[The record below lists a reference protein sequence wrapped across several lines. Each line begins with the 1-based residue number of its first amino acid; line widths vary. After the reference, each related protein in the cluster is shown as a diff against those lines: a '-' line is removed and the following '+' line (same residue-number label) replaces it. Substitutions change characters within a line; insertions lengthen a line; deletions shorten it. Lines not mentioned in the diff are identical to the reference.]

1 MKNISYGIRNF
12 LIFTLL
18 LTSISV
24 CPSGLYAQDDGK
36 PGQIKVRRMVD
47 TIGFPNT
54 AEKLDRFMNYI
65 EGNENDLVKKT
76 LDDAGMNETLRWKT
90 VICPHDDYTYVGY
103 LYPSILRN
111 IHAKTVIIIGV
122 CHKARQYNL
131 ENKLIF
137 DSYTQWKTP
146 YGSAPVSEMRDKII
160 KQLDKNIYEVNDEV
174 QSEEHSVEAVVPVL
188 QYYNKDVEII
198 SILVP
203 YASYGVMNDIAKSL
217 SLAIQET
224 ALRSKL
230 EWGKDFALVI
240 SSDAVHYGDEDWGG
254 KNYADYGVDSAG
266 YCKAVNHEHEIMSS
280 CLEGKILPE
289 KIRKFTSYTVS
300 DDDFKEY
307 KWTWCGRYS
316 VPFGL
321 LTTYY
326 LQELYG
332 DNLKGAIV
340 KYVTSIDHPQVP
352 VSETR
357 MGVTAPANNR
367 HWVGY
372 AAIGYR

>member
-1 MKNISYGIRNF
+1 MF
-12 LIFTLL
+12 VALVLTFIF
-18 LTSISV
+18 IN
-24 CPSGLYAQDDGK
+24 PSGSYAQVDVK
-36 PGQIKVRRMVD
+36 SGQEKVRPMAD
-47 TIGFPNT
+47 TMGFPNT

-76 LDDAGMNETLRWKT
+76 LDDAGINETMRWKT
-90 VICPHDDYTYVGY
+90 VICPHDDYAYVGY
-103 LYPSILRN
+103 IYPSILRN

-137 DSYTQWKTP
+137 DSFTQWKTP
-146 YGSAPVSEMRDKII
+146 YGSAPVSGMRDKII
-160 KQLDKNIYEVNDEV
+160 KQLDKSIYEINDEV
-174 QSEEHSVEAVVPVL
+174 QSEEHSVEAIIPVL

-203 YASYGVMNDIAKSL
+203 YSSYGVMNDIAKSL
-217 SLAIQET
+217 SLAIQEA

-289 KIRKFTSYTVS
+289 KIRKFTTYTVN

-307 KWTWCGRYS
+307 RWTWCGRYS
-316 VPFGL
+316 VPLGL

-332 DNLKGAIV
+332 DNIKGTIV
-340 KYVTSIDHPQVP
+340 KYATSIDHPQVP
-352 VSETR
+352 LSETG

>member
-1 MKNISYGIRNF
+1 MF
-12 LIFTLL
+12 VALVLTFIF
-18 LTSISV
+18 IN
-24 CPSGLYAQDDGK
+24 PSGSYAQVDVK
-36 PGQIKVRRMVD
+36 SGQEKVRPMAD
-47 TIGFPNT
+47 TVGFPYT

-76 LDDAGMNETLRWKT
+76 LDDAGINETMRWKT
-90 VICPHDDYTYVGY
+90 VICPHDDYAYVGY
-103 LYPSILRN
+103 IYPSILRN

-137 DSYTQWKTP
+137 DSFTQWKTP
-146 YGSAPVSEMRDKII
+146 YGSAPVSGMRDKII
-160 KQLDKNIYEVNDEV
+160 KQLDKSIYEINDEV
-174 QSEEHSVEAVVPVL
+174 QSEEHSVEAIIPVL

-203 YASYGVMNDIAKSL
+203 YSSYGVMNDIAKSL
-217 SLAIQET
+217 SLAIQE
-224 ALRSKL
+224 AASRSKL

-289 KIRKFTSYTVS
+289 KIRKFTTYTVS
-300 DDDFKEY
+300 GDDFKEY
-307 KWTWCGRYS
+307 KWMWCGRYS
-316 VPFGL
+316 VPLGL

-332 DNLKGAIV
+332 DNIKGTIV
-340 KYVTSIDHPQVP
+340 KYATSIDHPQVP
-352 VSETR
+352 LSETG

>member
-1 MKNISYGIRNF
+1 MKNIFYRTLNF
-12 LIFTLL
+12 IFTALF
-18 LTSISV
+18 LTSISISS
-24 CPSGLYAQDDGK
+24 SGLYAQDDGK
-36 PGQIKVRRMVD
+36 QGQIKVRSMVD
-47 TIGFPNT
+47 TVGFPNT

-65 EGNENDLVKKT
+65 EGNEYDLVKKT

-90 VICPHDDYTYVGY
+90 VICPHDDYTYVGNV
-103 LYPSILRN
+103 YPSILRN

-137 DSYTQWKTP
+137 DSFSHWKMP
-146 YGSAPVSEMRDKII
+146 YGNVPVSDLRDKII
-160 KQLDKNIYEVNDEV
+160 KRLDKNIYDVNDEV
-174 QSEEHSVEAVVPVL
+174 QSEEHSVEAIIPML

-198 SILVP
+198 SIIVP
-203 YASYGVMNDIAKSL
+203 YMSYGVMNDIAKPL

-224 ALRSKL
+224 ALRNKL
-230 EWGKDFALVI
+230 EWGKDYAVVI

-280 CLEGKILPE
+280 CLEGRILPE

-300 DDDFKEY
+300 DDDFREY

-316 VPFGL
+316 VPLGL

-332 DNLKGAIV
+332 DNLKGTIV
-340 KYVTSIDHPQVP
+340 KYATSIDHPQVP

-357 MGVTAPANNR
+357 MDVTAPANNR